1 MNLGFMPIMA
11 LSAVQIVW
19 IVILVLAISAT
30 VALYFFGNKMQ
41 KKQQEAEKQMQVGA
55 QTISMLVIDKKVMK
69 LKDAGF
75 PQIVIDQ
82 TPKYLRRS
90 KVPVVKAKIGPKI
103 MTLMCDNNVFD
114 IIPVKKE
121 VKVVMNGIYIMEV
134 KGARGGLEKKQEKV
148 GFFKKMTNKLK
159 GNSKKEK

>member
-148 GFFKKMTNKLK
+148 GFFKKMTNKIK
-159 GNSKKEK
+159 GNNKKEK

>member
-1 MNLGFMPIMA
+1 MEPW
-11 LSAVQIVW
+11 QI
-19 IVILVLAISAT
+19 IILVVGVVLLAAVIG
-30 VALYFFGNKMQ
+30 LYIYGSKLQ
-41 KKQQEAEKQMQVGA
+41 KRSDDAQAQMMAGA
-55 QTISMLVIDKKVMK
+55 QTYSILVIDKKMMK
-69 LKDAGF
+69 MKEAGF
-75 PQIVIDQ
+75 PKIVLDQ
-82 TPKYLRRS
+82 TPKHMRGV

-159 GNSKKEK
+159 GNNKKEK

>member
-1 MNLGFMPIMA
+1 MGMGFMPIMA

>member
-159 GNSKKEK
+159 GNNKKEK

>member
-69 LKDAGF
+69 LKEAGF

-148 GFFKKMTNKLK
+148 GFFKKMKNKLK